1 CLSLWQLLNP
11 IKCCALFLFREAL
24 LCQSH
29 HEARR
34 SVPLTPRLE
43 WQDERRSFCF
53 PPPVG
58 AGIHSRERQG
68 RAASASQ
75 RTFSLSTRRTFSL
88 SSDNINLPSERVI
101 GLKQRRP
108 IGRITAVRIVK
119 DPGIRPTAC
128 AIRKHTLTGT

>member
-1 CLSLWQLLNP
+1 LLNP

-88 SSDNINLPSERVI
+88 SSDILAKRNYFQSRRGIASSHTFNAGPNTVGVHEHTELTRLFIANRVS
-101 GLKQRRP
+101 
-108 IGRITAVRIVK
+108 
-119 DPGIRPTAC
+119 D
-128 AIRKHTLTGT
+128 